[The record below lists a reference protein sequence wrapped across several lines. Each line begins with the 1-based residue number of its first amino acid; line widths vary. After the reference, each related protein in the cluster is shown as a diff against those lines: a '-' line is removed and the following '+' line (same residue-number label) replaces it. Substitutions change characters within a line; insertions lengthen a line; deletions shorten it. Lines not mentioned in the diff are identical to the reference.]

1 MVVKTDCLFFRG
13 DVPCKPHKQYG
24 VHCEDCP
31 YFKKYTKNILIIK
44 LGAIGDVIRTTP
56 LFTRLQKEHP
66 GAKFYWLTHT
76 PIVVPQE
83 VHTIL
88 KFNFESVLFLK
99 SVSFD
104 IIINLD
110 KDKEACSLASQLT
123 AKKKMGF
130 ILKDGLPQP
139 VDHNAEHK
147 YLTGLFDDL
156 NKANKKNY
164 LEEIFEICGMDYK
177 GEKYILDTF
186 EEFGRNWQI
195 EKTKKVIGLNTG
207 CGGRWISRLWPEN
220 NWVQL
225 VKELLVD
232 GFEVILLGG
241 EQEDEKNKRI
251 AESTGAKY
259 FGHFSLETFIN
270 LVNKCDLVVT
280 GVTMAMHITL
290 ALNKKIVLFN
300 NIFNQNEFDLFGLGM
315 IVEPTKE
322 CRCYF
327 SPKCKNDEYFCM
339 ETIEVE
345 RLKIAVEDLIR
356 R

>member
-1 MVVKTDCLFFRG
+1 MVVKTDCNHFRG

-24 VHCEDCP
+24 VHCEDCSF
-31 YFKKYTKNILIIK
+31 YKKSTKNILIIK

-56 LFTRLQKEHP
+56 LLTRLQEEYP
-66 GAKFYWLTHT
+66 DAKFFWLTHT
-76 PIVVPQE
+76 PVVVPQE

-99 SVSFD
+99 SVTFD

-110 KDKEACSLASQLT
+110 KDKEACSLAEQLIS
-123 AKKKMGF
+123 KEKMGF
-130 ILKDGLPQP
+130 ILKDGIPQP
-139 VDHNAEHK
+139 VNHNAEHK
-147 YLTGLFDDL
+147 YLTGLFDDV
-156 NKANKKNY
+156 NKANTKNY
-164 LEEIFEICGMDYK
+164 LQEIFEICGLEYK

-186 EEFGRNWQI
+186 DEFEHEWQI
-195 EKTKKVIGLNTG
+195 DKTKKIIGLNTG
-207 CGGRWISRLWPEN
+207 CGGRWVSRLWPEK
-220 NWVQL
+220 NWNQL
-225 VKELLVD
+225 TKELLAD
-232 GFEVILLGG
+232 GYEVILLGG

-251 AESTGAKY
+251 AKSTGAKY
-259 FGHFSLETFIN
+259 LGHFPLEAFIN
-270 LVNKCDLVVT
+270 LVNHCDLIVT

-290 ALNKKIVLFN
+290 ALNKKIVLLN
-300 NIFNQNEFDLFGLGM
+300 NIFNRNEFELFGLGM

-345 RLKIAVEDLIR
+345 RLKMVVEELIR
-356 R
+356 P